1 MKNKIIISSLM
12 FSLLGLGGCAQIQPM
27 NNSEYSLRQ
36 ANQAM
41 SVQYGTVIGVKSVL
55 IRGQDTGIGTGAG
68 ALAGGF
74 LGSRIGG
81 GNGSIAAAIVGAVAG
96 GVAGNMAEKNITTTQ
111 GLQLTVRLDGSNQI
125 ILVTEK
131 TNQYFNIG
139 DRVQVIGL
147 NTNDVRVS
155 H

>member
-12 FSLLGLGGCAQIQPM
+12 LSLLGLVGCAQIQPM

-41 SVQYGTVIGVKSVL
+41 SVQYGTVISVKSVL

-111 GLQLTVRLDGSNQI
+111 GLQLTVRLDGSNQT